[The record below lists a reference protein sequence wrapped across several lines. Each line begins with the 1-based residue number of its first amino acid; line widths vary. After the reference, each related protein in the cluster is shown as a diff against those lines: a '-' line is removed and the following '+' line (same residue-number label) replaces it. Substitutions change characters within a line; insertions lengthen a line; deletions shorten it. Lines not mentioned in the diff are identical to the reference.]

1 MECPVCHQSDLA
13 KEATNCP
20 KCESELKGFS
30 ELAAAEV
37 ERDKRKKSVNIL
49 LTIALLI
56 GLGWIMSA
64 TMVTPKF
71 EKSSNDEVSS
81 QEKISAQAQTISDLE
96 SEKEVLAMRNNE
108 LEEHFQSFEVIE
120 LSEDGKSI
128 EQDYVV
134 HVVKEGESL
143 WSIAEEY
150 HSDGFKHDEIAGH
163 NDLSDPHYIKV
174 GDTVIIKK

>member
-1 MECPVCHQSDLA
+1 
-13 KEATNCP
+13 
-20 KCESELKGFS
+20 
-30 ELAAAEV
+30 
-37 ERDKRKKSVNIL
+37 
-49 LTIALLI
+49 
-56 GLGWIMSA
+56 MSA

-108 LEEHFQSFEVIE
+108 LEKQVQSFEVIE
-120 LSEDGKSI
+120 MSEDGKSI
-128 EQDYVV
+128 EQDYLV

-163 NDLSDPHYIKV
+163 NDLSDPHYIKA